1 MVYSNGNFVYAIGG
15 IPVGSGSATPP
26 PPPPPQSSEKTLWLA
41 TDNAAGV
48 ISGSAYI
55 NGTGSP
61 VAVWS
66 STGSSA
72 SASVTLW
79 PGDTVVV
86 VTETNRPVGYS
97 STIYS
102 TGYTTSAPWF
112 TTAQTVVVSGT
123 ATYEGAD
130 SAIMSAKY
138 SAGQMVVTA
147 SGMFFD
153 IYSGLSPIADE
164 IDFSGPLRLTN
175 DVSAS
180 PESAIAYKYD
190 NTATSWNQEYS
201 AYQYNMVPSAFSA
214 YRVSATAYARI
225 TAVGDHAVSYFRLFQ
240 TTPVQ
245 TDSSYDVAYKSVY
258 DSVNSSIVLAGSGRL
273 KTTTYPTHY
282 YTTPHYQTQ
291 ALSGASSR
299 ITPYGWSL
307 SGVLR

>member
-15 IPVGSGSATPP
+15 IPVGSGSATP

-102 TGYTTSAPWF
+102 TGYTTSTPWF

-190 NTATSWNQEYS
+190 NNATSWNQEYS

-214 YRVSATAYARI
+214 YRVSATAYARV
-225 TAVGDHAVSYFRLFQ
+225 TAVGNYAVSYFKLFQ

-245 TDSSYDVAYKSVY
+245 TDSSYDVAYKSFY

-282 YTTPHYQTQ
+282 YKTPHYQAL